1 MNDKF
6 HTPIFIT
13 GIQRSG
19 TSLIARIIN
28 YSGAFAGHISSM
40 YENIYVKDLIDF
52 YYDQLK
58 VPTSGQYPLLD
69 TNELLIPVV
78 WQNKI
83 REILEYEKYNN
94 RTWMLKGFRLGQM
107 WPVWNYSFP
116 NAKWII
122 VRRRTGDIINSC
134 IKTDYMNAFKDKNN
148 QSLIGV
154 TSESD
159 GWKWWIHQH
168 EKRFVEMIEAG
179 LNCKVVWPDRMV
191 NGDYSQIQEALEWL
205 GLPWDHS
212 IINIIDPLLWHSKL
226 KGGK

>member
-13 GIQRSG
+13 GVQRSG

-28 YSGAFAGHISSM
+28 YSGAFAGHVSPM

-52 YYDQLK
+52 YYNQLK

-107 WPVWNYSFP
+107 WPVWNYAFP

-134 IKTDYMNAFKDKNN
+134 IKTDYMDAFKDKNN
-148 QSLIGV
+148 QTVGNGGFINM
-154 TSESD
+154 
-159 GWKWWIHQH
+159 KN
-168 EKRFVEMIEAG
+168 G
-179 LNCKVVWPDRMV
+179 L
-191 NGDYSQIQEALEWL
+191 
-205 GLPWDHS
+205 
-212 IINIIDPLLWHSKL
+212 
-226 KGGK
+226 